1 MADTENMTMEE
12 EYNPDSKKR
21 MNWAHFVESDV
32 VAFFDAHEL
41 ERLSIDDG
49 TGNRAKLA
57 RTKSNGIKIE
67 YTSSVVL

>member
-1 MADTENMTMEE
+1 MTDNENMTMDE
-12 EYNPDSKKR
+12 EYSPDNKKR
-21 MNWAHFVESDV
+21 MNWAHFVESEV

-41 ERLSIDDG
+41 ERMTLDDG
-49 TGNRAKLA
+49 TGSRAKLA